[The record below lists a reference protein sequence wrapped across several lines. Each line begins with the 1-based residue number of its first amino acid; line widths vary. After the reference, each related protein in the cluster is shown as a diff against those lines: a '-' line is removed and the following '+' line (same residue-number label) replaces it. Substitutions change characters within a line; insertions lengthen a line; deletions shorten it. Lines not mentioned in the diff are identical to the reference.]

1 MNEFKLS
8 VTPDE
13 DVSAILPSYFM
24 YKATVGVS
32 VMTAEQ
38 METQNIDPPTYINE
52 NNPGWSSSLIS
63 PILSENL
70 STSPVYAQQFVPS
83 SESPVPITNEHQ
95 EVGSEEKY

>member
-38 METQNIDPPTYINE
+38 METHILI
-52 NNPGWSSSLIS
+52 WSHR
-63 PILSENL
+63 
-70 STSPVYAQQFVPS
+70 QFEIIHS
-83 SESPVPITNEHQ
+83 
-95 EVGSEEKY
+95 KL